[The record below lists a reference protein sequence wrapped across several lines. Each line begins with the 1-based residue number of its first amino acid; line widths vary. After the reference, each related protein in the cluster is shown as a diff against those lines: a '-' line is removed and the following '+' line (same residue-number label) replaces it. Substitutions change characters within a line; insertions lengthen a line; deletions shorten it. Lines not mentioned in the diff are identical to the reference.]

1 MIRIMTPTTTMPYTH
16 AGWHAPAWDST
27 PSTTHAKASSD
38 TSNAT
43 PTPASSMSKR
53 EQSPA
58 PSSQDMM
65 DDVDISTTPP
75 SPPHTGTKA
84 SAPHSSTPHCMRSRT
99 KASSKSHPRRLL
111 TQRCRQRLLGAPR
124 LHCARR
130 SDLPQ
135 QSPVLHHSHRHMK
148 THRSAWRPRNL
159 ATHEHRRTR
168 HQASLT
174 KCIL

>member
-1 MIRIMTPTTTMPYTH
+1 MNPRRSSSPSLVPNRQYAKGAPMIRIMTPTTTTPYMH
-16 AGWHAPAWDST
+16 AGWRAPAWDST
-27 PSTTHAKASSD
+27 PSTTHAKASPD

-43 PTPASSMSKR
+43 PTPASSANTT
-53 EQSPA
+53 EPSPA
-58 PSSQDMM
+58 PYSQDMTA
-65 DDVDISTTPP
+65 DADTFTTPP
-75 SPPHTGTKA
+75 STPHTGTKA
-84 SAPHSSTPHCMRSRT
+84 SAPHSSMRHCMRSRT

-148 THRSAWRPRNL
+148 THRSA
-159 ATHEHRRTR
+159 
-168 HQASLT
+168 
-174 KCIL
+174 